1 MSEEVKYTPMMMHYL
16 EEKRSIRTALFSIGS
31 VISMRCFSMMRKQH
45 QESWI

>member
-16 EEKRSIRTALFSIGS
+16 EEKKKYQDCIVFYRLG
-31 VISMRCFSMMRKQH
+31 SMRCFSMMRKQH